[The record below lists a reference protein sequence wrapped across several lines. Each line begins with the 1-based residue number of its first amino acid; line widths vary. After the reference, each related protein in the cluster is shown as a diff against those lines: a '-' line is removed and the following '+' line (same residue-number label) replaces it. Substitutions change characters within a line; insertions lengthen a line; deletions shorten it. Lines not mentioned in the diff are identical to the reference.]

1 MSQPKITSSEIHLWQ
16 FDSRKIDSE
25 NGLKRILASY
35 IGKHASDITFVEGPH
50 GKPYLKE
57 SPIPLYFNLSHTG
70 NLVVVGLSLYELG
83 IDIEQ
88 MSEERNITSLA
99 SRMMSKKQFQIFQAV
114 SDPKIQTS
122 FFYKYWTF
130 FEALVKALGVTQFTK
145 HKSISNLII
154 ESPYSAVVSI
164 DGWTIMRLDIQ
175 KGIAAALA
183 TPISDPKISLY
194 IYQPL

>member
-1 MSQPKITSSEIHLWQ
+1 MSQAKITSSEIHLWQ
-16 FDSRKIDSE
+16 FDSRQITSE
-25 NGLKRILASY
+25 EGLRRILASY
-35 IGKHASDITFVEGPH
+35 IAKRASDIVFTEGPH

-83 IDIEQ
+83 VDIEQ
-88 MSEERNITSLA
+88 VSEERNISVLA
-99 SRMMSKKQFQIFQAV
+99 TRMMSKKQFQIFQAIR
-114 SDPKIQTS
+114 DPKIQST

-145 HKSISNLII
+145 HKSISNLMID
-154 ESPYSAVVSI
+154 SPYSAIVTV

-183 TPISDPKISLY
+183 TPLSDPKLSLY
-194 IYQPL
+194 VYQPL